1 MLKKRFAVAWLL
13 LVTLVII
20 GVTVLTFVV
29 VDHQRNMGSFNH
41 LSRIALAL
49 VLSCH
54 FWSVPPVFV
63 ADKNGRPMHSWRV
76 LILPFLGYE
85 ALYRKYDFREPWDS
99 PKNRTLSAE
108 MPIEYQSGFARDCPA
123 PTTPYLAVVG
133 KATAWP
139 GEKATKRSDFTNP
152 RYTVLVVEAANSDI
166 DWMEPRDMPFD
177 QAMLGVHSD
186 DTPGI
191 RSYRHDNLLV
201 ANASGDLVWLP
212 VGAPPRLLKAAF
224 TISGEQAVEFPI
236 DAWPIFRLKPDA
248 KANPDHN
255 E

>member
-20 GVTVLTFVV
+20 GVTVPTFVL

-49 VLSCH
+49 DNYH
-54 FWSVPPVFV
+54 ATFGAYPPAFV

-85 ALYRKYDFREPWDS
+85 ALYRKYDFQS
-99 PKNRTLSAE
+99 PGIHQKIGLFLLKCRSSINRDLPATA
-108 MPIEYQSGFARDCPA
+108 ARR
-123 PTTPYLAVVG
+123 PYLAVVG

-139 GEKATKRSDFTNP
+139 GDKATKRSDFTNP

-166 DWMEPRDMPFD
+166 DWTEPRDMPFD

-236 DAWPIFRLKPDA
+236 DAWPIFALKRDA